1 MCGFGNKVFWNQFVT
16 HFSKTIV
23 SCKGDF
29 LAPEVYDIFKKY
41 FNLCWLC
48 EADLLKHV
56 CFLPMEI
63 WIGTQDNLRSE
74 SLSSSEI
81 VEMQDEAKSETLIDF
96 NREKTSTLFMFA
108 A

>member
-1 MCGFGNKVFWNQFVT
+1 
-16 HFSKTIV
+16 
-23 SCKGDF
+23 
-29 LAPEVYDIFKKY
+29 
-41 FNLCWLC
+41 
-48 EADLLKHV
+48 
-56 CFLPMEI
+56 MEI

-96 NREKTSTLFMFA
+96 NREKTSPLFMFA